1 MVTTT
6 IIGSKNGCYAKRFFS
21 NAVTRERWSYRSI
34 ESLLFVLSMTFDP
47 QCLIVFK
54 KEISSSSDVRDAET
68 DFPIDSNF
76 GLAMRSH
83 FLRVKRSG

>member
-1 MVTTT
+1 MDAMP
-6 IIGSKNGCYAKRFFS
+6 KD
-21 NAVTRERWSYRSI
+21 WSYRSI

-68 DFPIDSNF
+68 DFAIDYSNF

-83 FLRVKRSG
+83 FLHGQVVYIFLLVVSF